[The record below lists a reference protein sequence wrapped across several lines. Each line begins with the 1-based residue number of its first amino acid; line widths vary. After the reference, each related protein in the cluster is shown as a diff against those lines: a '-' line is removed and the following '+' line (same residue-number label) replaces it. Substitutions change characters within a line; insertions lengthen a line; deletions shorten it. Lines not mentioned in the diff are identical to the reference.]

1 MRKTI
6 ILLLLLLPAMA
17 FAQSAAVE
25 FLDKAVAAMKA
36 DAAVQMDYSST
47 VYDENG
53 KAVQTD
59 KGVMRLD
66 GNRYSL
72 LMDEMKVW
80 CNGKVQ
86 WSYMSSVNEIYITDA
101 ASDEAQ
107 NMSPLYIMEKFR
119 DGFAASM
126 EKKGNATDIVLES
139 AGGDDNI
146 NKVLLRFGNGG
157 RLELMC
163 IYMAGQGRIEVL
175 LDEYTAHCS
184 FPDSVYE
191 CPVEDF
197 PSAEVVDMR

>member
-25 FLDKAVAAMKA
+25 FLDKAAFAMKA

-126 EKKGNATDIVLES
+126 EKKGSVTDIVLES

-157 RLELMC
+157 RLEFMC

>member
-1 MRKTI
+1 MRKTV
-6 ILLLLLLPAMA
+6 ILLLLLLPAVA

-66 GNRYSL
+66 GNCYSL

>member
-1 MRKTI
+1 MRKTV

>member
-1 MRKTI
+1 MRKTV
-6 ILLLLLLPAMA
+6 ILLLLLLPAVA

-53 KAVQTD
+53 KVVQTD

-119 DGFAASM
+119 DGFDASM
-126 EKKGNATDIVLES
+126 EKKGNATDILLES

>member
-6 ILLLLLLPAMA
+6 ILLLLLLPAVA

-25 FLDKAVAAMKA
+25 FLDKAAFAMKA

>member
-1 MRKTI
+1 
-6 ILLLLLLPAMA
+6 MA

>member
-1 MRKTI
+1 MRKTV

-47 VYDENG
+47 VYDEDG

-80 CNGKVQ
+80 CNGNVQ

-119 DGFAASM
+119 DGFDASM
-126 EKKGNATDIVLES
+126 EKKGPGRPLPSRRAAHPGYSFRWRKHCCRI
-139 AGGDDNI
+139 AG
-146 NKVLLRFGNGG
+146 RCG
-157 RLELMC
+157 RRVPFPC
-163 IYMAGQGRIEVL
+163 AGPAAGTVPEAL
-175 LDEYTAHCS
+175 
-184 FPDSVYE
+184 
-191 CPVEDF
+191 
-197 PSAEVVDMR
+197 

>member
-6 ILLLLLLPAMA
+6 ILLLLLLPAVA

-25 FLDKAVAAMKA
+25 FLDKAAFAMKA

-139 AGGDDNI
+139 AGCDDNI

>member
-1 MRKTI
+1 MRKTV

-107 NMSPLYIMEKFR
+107 
-119 DGFAASM
+119 
-126 EKKGNATDIVLES
+126 
-139 AGGDDNI
+139 
-146 NKVLLRFGNGG
+146 
-157 RLELMC
+157 
-163 IYMAGQGRIEVL
+163 
-175 LDEYTAHCS
+175 
-184 FPDSVYE
+184 
-191 CPVEDF
+191 
-197 PSAEVVDMR
+197 